1 MKPRTKLSLI
11 LTPLLLILTLGAI
24 IPVSAVENSIDI
36 IQSFNQRRPDVGNMK
51 NPPMH
56 NHPLPDDVIMNHTK
70 LENKSEIRNRNSYFM
85 INAAGKIPFYRWYGA
100 DNFSAYHLRIMRII
114 EYNDAN
120 EDGQFQQDEVVF
132 HIQLQGNVDWSFTN
146 EAAND
151 TTVVFSFYS
160 SNIRLPGFENTVF
173 NMTNYLNREARNL
186 KFDIEIANWPWAAP
200 TDRLA
205 FQFYFSSQFNDARN
219 RNMERLNK
227 TGQNPLDRT
236 NEEGV
241 YLQNDEGK
249 VAGFFSSS
257 PVAYAS
263 SVDGNIDVVTQM
275 EFQKK
280 DYSWRVQSVN

>member
-1 MKPRTKLSLI
+1 
-11 LTPLLLILTLGAI
+11 
-24 IPVSAVENSIDI
+24 
-36 IQSFNQRRPDVGNMK
+36 
-51 NPPMH
+51 
-56 NHPLPDDVIMNHTK
+56 
-70 LENKSEIRNRNSYFM
+70 
-85 INAAGKIPFYRWYGA
+85 
-100 DNFSAYHLRIMRII
+100 MR
-114 EYNDAN
+114 
-120 EDGQFQQDEVVF
+120 QQT
-132 HIQLQGNVDWSFTN
+132 FTN

-205 FQFYFSSQFNDARN
+205 FQFSFSSQFNDARN

-227 TGQNPLDRT
+227 TGQNPLNRT

-241 YLQNDEGK
+241 YLLNDEGK

-275 EFQKK
+275 EFQKQLK
-280 DYSWRVQSVN
+280 SAEIFLNYPYFGDYLLHDPNIGIGSEEGLFVASTISQLVRLLISRPGLFFITTFVGLVAVGIFFYSRRKL